1 MKKIF
6 YTALLA
12 LSLLLLIVW
21 FSPIAFTA
29 THVGSKWGWV
39 AFGFTT
45 SGGPIGFL
53 ILLLLT
59 GIAYTL
65 SEKSLKEKAF
75 IFLKSVV
82 SLIIVFGVLG
92 WINEF
97 FTKPILKLQR
107 PSHVYMLKQ
116 TNIPEKIDELYTL
129 TKKERG
135 QFFAELIKNN
145 TEAFKNIDAK
155 IQNHWVEEAGF
166 SFPSGHTFNAFL
178 FAMVISYAIYFNRN
192 RPKLRKL
199 FFIPFIWALGVGVSR
214 VAMGAHTA
222 LDVSAGASLGILL
235 GMLFLYID
243 FTRHWLTRK

>member
-1 MKKIF
+1 M
-6 YTALLA
+6 
-12 LSLLLLIVW
+12 LIVW
-21 FSPIAFTA
+21 LSPIAFTA
-29 THVGSKWGWV
+29 IHVGSKWGLL

-65 SEKSLKEKAF
+65 SEKSLKGKLI

-82 SLIIVFGVLG
+82 SLVIVFGVLA
-92 WINEF
+92 WVNESV
-97 FTKPILKLQR
+97 TKPILKLQR

-116 TNIPEKIDELYTL
+116 VNELDKIDYLYTL
-129 TKKERG
+129 SKKERG
-135 QFFAELIKNN
+135 AVFAEILK
-145 TEAFKNIDAK
+145 EDPSKFADIDKK
-155 IQNHWVEEAGF
+155 IQNHWIEEAGF

-199 FFIPFIWALGVGVSR
+199 FFLPFIWALSVGVSR
-214 VAMGAHTA
+214 VAMGVHTA
-222 LDVSAGASLGILL
+222 LDVSAGASLGIVL

-243 FTRHWLTRK
+243 FTRHWLTNKKPLANGDKTN